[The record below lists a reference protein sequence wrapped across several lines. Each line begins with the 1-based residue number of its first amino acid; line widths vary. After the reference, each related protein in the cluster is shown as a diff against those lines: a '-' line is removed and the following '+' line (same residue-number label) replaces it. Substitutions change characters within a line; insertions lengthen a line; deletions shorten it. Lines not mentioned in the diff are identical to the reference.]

1 VVPLSNDGYTL
12 TTFETNTSFK
22 APLTNEP
29 YSKNSGDFHPIHINP
44 YFADFVLLPATI
56 THGMWSSA
64 ATRRYIETVVAKG
77 NPDRVV
83 A

>member
-1 VVPLSNDGYTL
+1 MVSLSNDGYTL
-12 TTFETNTSFK
+12 TTSETNTSFK

-29 YSKNSGDFHPIHINP
+29 YSKFLGDFNPIHINP
-44 YFADFVLLPATI
+44 YFADFALLPATI

-64 ATRRYIETVVAKG
+64 ATHCFIETVVAKG